1 MSRIKDIE
9 MARYLAG
16 EMEVNEELAFLDK
29 AGRNQKQR
37 SELINMEK
45 HWKYYDQNPSAQ
57 SWDTGKAWNQL
68 YERLESEGLLEEKP
82 MTENFPGTRRTLLR
96 IAATVLLVLAVGIP
110 SLYFGVIR
118 DSSNRILSHKAEE
131 GVSMVNLPDGSSVFL
146 NQGAEI
152 SYPKA
157 FTQQRS
163 IQLSGEAFFEVMSDP
178 AHPFTVHSGDV
189 VVSVLGTSF
198 NVKQVENSPQV
209 EVYVLSGEVRMTLQK
224 SEQSVTLEPREFGIA
239 DKGQL
244 SSAAMEV
251 PNYIS
256 WKTKDFKFV
265 DAKLT
270 DVLQELE
277 ESYHVNIQARGLDL
291 SQMRIT
297 TSYSEQSI
305 DAILETI
312 ATAFGMDVSHSDD
325 AYILTK

>member
-1 MSRIKDIE
+1 

-16 EMEVNEELAFLDK
+16 EMEVNEELAFLEK
-29 AGRNQKQR
+29 ATRDQKQR

-45 HWKYYDQNPSAQ
+45 HWKYYDQNPSAK
-57 SWDTGKAWNQL
+57 SWDTVKAWNQL
-68 YERLESEGLLEEKP
+68 YERLESEGLVEDEP
-82 MTENFPGTRRTLLR
+82 MAESFAGTRRPLLR
-96 IAATVLLVLAVGIP
+96 IAATILLVLALGIP

-118 DSSNRILSHKAEE
+118 DSGNGILSYQAQE
-131 GVSMVNLPDGSSVFL
+131 GVSTVNLPDGSSVFL

-157 FTQQRS
+157 FTRQRS
-163 IQLSGEAFFEVMSDP
+163 VQLSGEAFFEVMSDP
-178 AHPFTVHSGDV
+178 ANPFTVHSGEV

-198 NVKQVENSPQV
+198 NVKQVEDSPQV
-209 EVYVLSGEVRMTLQK
+209 EVYVLTGEVLMTLQE
-224 SEQSVTLEPREFGIA
+224 SEQSVTLEPREFGTA
-239 DKGQL
+239 DKGRL
-244 SSAAMEV
+244 SSAVMEV

-270 DVLQELE
+270 DVLRKLE
-277 ESYHVNIQARGLDL
+277 ESYHVEIQTGDLDL
-291 SQMRIT
+291 SQFRIT

-312 ATAFGMDVSHSDD
+312 GTAFGMEVSHSDD
-325 AYILTK
+325 AYVLTK